1 MTVIAID
8 GPAGTGKSSV
18 AKRVAARLG
27 FFFLETGAMYRAVT
41 YGLLK
46 HRIPLEDE
54 AAIAAYVAALELS
67 LGDKGYILEGELL
80 IDQLRSEAVT
90 RSVSQV
96 SALHCVREK
105 LVSLQR
111 SLAKGRDLVLEGRD
125 IGTVV
130 FPDAACKI
138 YLTASSAKRAERRLL
153 QEGGGDL
160 LKVREDIERRDKF
173 DSERALSPLKP
184 AKDAILIDTS
194 DYTLDEVVEEILEIV
209 SKKNLP
215 RSI

>member
-1 MTVIAID
+1 MTIVAID

-46 HRIPLEDE
+46 HHIPLDNEE
-54 AAIAAYVAALELS
+54 AIATYVEALQLS

-80 IDQLRSEAVT
+80 LDQLRSEAVT
-90 RSVSQV
+90 RAVSQV
-96 SALHCVREK
+96 SALSCVREK
-105 LVSLQR
+105 LVALQR

-130 FPDAACKI
+130 FPDAAFKL

-160 LKVREDIERRDKF
+160 LKVKEDIERRDKF

-184 AKDAILIDTS
+184 ATDAVLIDTS
-194 DYTLDEVVEEILEIV
+194 DLNLDEVVEKVLEIV
-209 SKKNLP
+209 AKKNLP
-215 RSI
+215 RSV

>member
-1 MTVIAID
+1 MTIVAID

-46 HRIPLEDE
+46 HRIPLENE
-54 AAIAAYVAALELS
+54 EAIANYMDALELS

-80 IDQLRSEAVT
+80 IDQLRGEAVT
-90 RSVSQV
+90 RAVSQV
-96 SALHCVREK
+96 SALFCVREK
-105 LVSLQR
+105 LVALQR
-111 SLAKGRDLVLEGRD
+111 SLAKGCDLVLEGRD

-130 FPDAACKI
+130 FPDAAYKI
-138 YLTASSAKRAERRLL
+138 FLTASSTKRAERRLL

-160 LKVREDIERRDKF
+160 LKVREEIERRDKF

-194 DYTLDEVVEEILEIV
+194 DYTLDEVVEKVLGIV
-209 SKKNLP
+209 AKKNLP
-215 RSI
+215 RNI